1 MSSLSKT
8 LYAGVTNDLERGVF
22 EHKAWQSGSSTIRQK
37 VDRLVYFEEFG
48 DISQAIAREKKIK
61 RMTRRVKDRLI
72 KSMNPDWH
80 DLSGDWQ
87 WRSIGIRVSS
97 RGSPARE

>member
-1 MSSLSKT
+1 LS
-8 LYAGVTNDLERGVF
+8 AAVF

-37 VDRLVYFEEFG
+37 VDRLVYFEEFA

-61 RMTRRVKDRLI
+61 RMTRKIEGRLI

-80 DLSGDWQ
+80 DLGGDWQ
-87 WRSIGIRVSS
+87 WRRIGD
-97 RGSPARE
+97 RGFLARQPRAGMIES